1 MVVDEDLTCSFR
13 ILKPADKANFSFGE
27 QGSSSSSPNNSRSQT
42 PPTSA
47 QRPQSPSTS
56 GSPGK
61 RPVQR

>member
-47 QRPQSPSTS
+47 RATAIAEHEREPEQTA
-56 GSPGK
+56 
-61 RPVQR
+61 VQR